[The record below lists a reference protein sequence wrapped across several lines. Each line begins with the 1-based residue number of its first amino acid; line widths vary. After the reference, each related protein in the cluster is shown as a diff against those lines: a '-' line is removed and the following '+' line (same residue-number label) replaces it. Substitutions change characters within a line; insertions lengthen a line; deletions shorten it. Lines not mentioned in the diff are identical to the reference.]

1 MAIKAFFAFVL
12 VLSVTIGL
20 LLPTPGAHKP
30 RPAQSSVETIELRR
44 G

>member
-1 MAIKAFFAFVL
+1 MAIKAFFALAL

-20 LLPTPGAHKP
+20 LLPVPGAQKQP
-30 RPAQSSVETIELRR
+30 PARSSIETIELRR